1 METIRKEFRFVF
13 KNIMDRDHFE
23 DNIYFRDPITTNLNS
38 FRGAFC
44 QSALALW
51 CASRHDWPARLSMRC
66 SSSASQLVGY
76 ARLWQQSVAKC
87 VLTRL

>member
-38 FRGAFC
+38 FRGALC
-44 QSALALW
+44 QSVLALW
-51 CASRHDWPARLSMRC
+51 CASTD
-66 SSSASQLVGY
+66 G
-76 ARLWQQSVAKC
+76 VAGKIEHALLIQC
-87 VLTRL
+87 